1 VYAVHLTFK
10 NVKSTPVKFEYKEII
25 DSQNTQFKIIL
36 KESSDERASIQVTE
50 NGIQIE
56 NKNSADGHHGML
68 SANGGEQIYEYEVHL
83 NYAKKSN
90 SYRKRRREE

>member
-36 KESSDERASIQVTE
+36 KESSDERASIQVTDE
-50 NGIQIE
+50 GTYASV
-56 NKNSADGHHGML
+56 KSLL
-68 SANGGEQIYEYEVHL
+68 SSDSVHMVDPTEV
-83 NYAKKSN
+83 
-90 SYRKRRREE
+90 